1 MAGTEGQ
8 GLGKA
13 RSLIDEGAQIVIYK
27 MGELGAITI
36 TPEGE
41 TRTGIYETQ
50 ALKPTGAGDSFMAG
64 FLASL
69 ADGQSVEE
77 AVRQGS
83 AAAALVVS
91 RVGCAPAMP
100 APQDVT
106 DFMAHADMRP
116 A

>member
-100 APQDVT
+100 TPQDVT